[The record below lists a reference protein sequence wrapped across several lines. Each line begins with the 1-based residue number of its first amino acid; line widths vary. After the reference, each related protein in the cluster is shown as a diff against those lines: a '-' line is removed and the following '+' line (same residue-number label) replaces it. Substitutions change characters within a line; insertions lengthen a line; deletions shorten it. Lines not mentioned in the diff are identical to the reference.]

1 VIIFESEA
9 GEEQDV
15 TDDEVGFW
23 LAWHRIPQMGAVRL
37 RRLHAAFGSMRDAW
51 QAEAPAIAAAL
62 GLSVEVV
69 APCLQA
75 RTLWPPEAQL
85 ERLAQER
92 LQAMVLS
99 DPRYPERL
107 RQLHDAPPILYFRGD
122 WCELDRAVGIVGTRR
137 PSTYGREMA
146 YQLGRDL
153 AAAGVVVVSGLA
165 AGIDAAAH
173 TGALAQGRT
182 VAVLGCS
189 PELVYPPG
197 HRKLH
202 EQVGATGMVLS
213 EYPPGTKAE
222 AGRFPARNRLISGL
236 GAGVIVV
243 EAGARSG
250 ALITADFAGEQGRE
264 VYAVPGPATSEQS
277 LGTHQ
282 LIRDGATLI
291 RGAADVLDDLGWTSP
306 GKGADAATGLA
317 DLTKDEQH
325 VYIQL
330 NEQPLHFDALLQ
342 RSGAHEGSL
351 AAILLSLELKGRVR
365 QLAGHFFVRGS

>member
-1 VIIFESEA
+1 M
-9 GEEQDV
+9 
-15 TDDEVGFW
+15 DDEVGYW

-37 RRLHAAFGSMRDAW
+37 RRLHAAFGTLRRAW
-51 QAEAPAIAAAL
+51 SADLAAVAGAL
-62 GLSVEVV
+62 GMAPDVL

-75 RTLWPPEAQL
+75 KALWQPEAQVASL
-85 ERLAQER
+85 ERAH
-92 LQAMVLS
+92 LQAVILP

-107 RQLHDAPPILYFRGD
+107 RHLHDAPPILYHRGAWRD
-122 WCELDRAVGIVGTRR
+122 LHRAVAIVGTRR
-137 PSTYGREMA
+137 PSSYGREMA
-146 YQLGRDL
+146 YVLARDL
-153 AAAGVVVVSGLA
+153 AAAGVTVISGLA

-173 TGALAQGRT
+173 TGALVTGTT

-197 HRKLH
+197 HRRLH
-202 EQVGATGMVLS
+202 ERVAAGGVVLA

-236 GAGVIVV
+236 SAGVIVV
-243 EAGARSG
+243 EAGERSG

-264 VYAVPGPATSEQS
+264 VYAVPGPATSAES
-277 LGTHQ
+277 AGTHQ

-291 RGAADVLDDLGWTSP
+291 RGAADVLDDLGWSCATEA
-306 GKGADAATGLA
+306 ADPAKDLA
-317 DLTKDEQH
+317 DLTKDEQP

-342 RSGAHEGSL
+342 RSGVSEGSL

>member
-1 VIIFESEA
+1 M
-9 GEEQDV
+9 
-15 TDDEVGFW
+15 DDEVGYW

-37 RRLHAAFGSMRDAW
+37 RRLHAAFGSLRRAW
-51 QAEAPAIAAAL
+51 SAELAAVADAL
-62 GLSVEVV
+62 GMAPTVL

-75 RTLWPPEAQL
+75 KPLWEPETQLRTLEQAG
-85 ERLAQER
+85 
-92 LQAMVLS
+92 LQAVILP
-99 DPRYPERL
+99 DARYPERL
-107 RQLHDAPPILYFRGD
+107 RQLHDAPPILYYRGT
-122 WCELDRAVGIVGTRR
+122 WLDVQRAVAIVGTRR
-137 PSTYGREMA
+137 PSAYGREMA
-146 YQLGRDL
+146 YVLARDL

-173 TGALAQGRT
+173 TGALAAGRT

-197 HRKLH
+197 HRQLH
-202 EQVGATGMVLS
+202 ERVVAGGMVTA

-236 GAGVIVV
+236 SAGIIVV
-243 EAGARSG
+243 EAGQRSG

-264 VYAVPGPATSEQS
+264 VYAVPGPAFSAES
-277 LGTHQ
+277 AGTHQ

-291 RGAADVLDDLGWTSP
+291 RGAADVLDDLGWS
-306 GKGADAATGLA
+306 GGAGVAPPASALA

-342 RSGAHEGSL
+342 RSGASEGSL

>member
-1 VIIFESEA
+1 M
-9 GEEQDV
+9 
-15 TDDEVGFW
+15 DDEVGYW

-37 RRLHAAFGSMRDAW
+37 RRLHAAFGSLRVAW
-51 QAEAPAIAAAL
+51 EADVTTVAHAL
-62 GLSVEVV
+62 GMAAEGL

-75 RTLWPPEAQL
+75 RALWPPEAQL
-85 ERLAQER
+85 ALLARENVEVVI
-92 LQAMVLS
+92 LP

-107 RQLHDAPPILYFRGD
+107 RHLHDAPPLLYYRGT
-122 WCELDRAVGIVGTRR
+122 WCDTHRSVAIVGTRR

-146 YQLGRDL
+146 YVLARDL

-173 TGALAQGRT
+173 TGAMVAGRT

-197 HRKLH
+197 HRRLY
-202 EQVGATGMVLS
+202 EQVTGAGMVLA

-236 GAGVIVV
+236 SAGVIVV

-264 VYAVPGPATSEQS
+264 VYAVPGLATSPQS
-277 LGTHQ
+277 QGTHQ

-291 RGAADVLDDLGWTSP
+291 RGAGDVLDDLGWSLQAGGTAP
-306 GKGADAATGLA
+306 DTGWA
-317 DLTKDEQH
+317 DLTKEEQH

-330 NEQPLHFDALLQ
+330 NEQPLHFDALLP
-342 RSGAHEGSL
+342 RSGAQEGSL